1 MSVLVLLYR
10 APDMAAPEKHF
21 VEGDVTAFLR
31 RELGRRHFPA
41 GGRIVDM
48 STGAIVTPA
57 VRGDEQRLNTLTG
70 PLVVEVFPRT
80 GFEIGPLL
88 AAIAAS
94 AVSMIL
100 TAILAPAPP
109 NATQRNVQQESPNN
123 GLSERTNEARINGRI
138 PDIYGTVRSTLDLL
152 APPYKVFLNHVEQEI
167 AYMCVGRGSYEIHDV
182 RDDTTAISQIAGSS
196 VQVYGPY
203 TSPNSG
209 APQLTIGDPI
219 NIPVLTAKRVG
230 SVNGQTLLPQDAGRV
245 VRALTRFES
254 PNVVRYLG
262 SSADYADL
270 FVPGDT
276 VVISEAAQTE
286 GTYTFSLGP
295 DEAEFKADSGLEPE
309 WGEVIFAGN
318 HAASWASSMVMTI
331 TNGAIHWVENT
342 GGDAST
348 NYNAYG
354 NVNGVYPVSYSTYD
368 SVEGKTTVRLDISS
382 NRGAWQA
389 FRNRVSPVLGGP
401 TMSRPSGVVQ
411 FDLSGTYV
419 VNTVTSTTL
428 TLNNPVAVNPDWDVM
443 LNDYGG
449 QSNTLRPVIATAG
462 QRWVGW
468 FSVKSIDPVDEI
480 IANIVALNG
489 LYADNGEAQ
498 SKRNVSY
505 RLEAQREDAN
515 GDPVG
520 EVEVYTRTIQGSATT
535 RATRADTLR
544 VALGGD
550 PGTRWRFRCR
560 RTTPTDDDFEGSVVD
575 EIKWRDLYVASHVDQ
590 LHFGDVTT
598 AQAVTFATDGA
609 LAIKER
615 KLNMLVTR
623 KLARRESDGSFS
635 TELYA
640 SNDVADIISAIC
652 LDPKIGNRTPAEVDF
667 DNIYQTAQAVRDYFG
682 VDVAQFNYTIDADNL
697 SFEETLSMIAEA
709 VYCKAYRRGSV
720 IRLFFERETEDS
732 SLLFNHRNKVPSSE
746 QRTDQ
751 FGNAEGNDG
760 VEYQWIDPDNDAP
773 VTIYLPEDRS
783 AVNPKRIES
792 VGVRIYEQAH
802 LHAWR
807 AWNKIQFQDEVAEF
821 IALPEANMLTVSE
834 RFLCAD
840 NTRGESQDGDVLAVD
855 PDEPRLITLSQPI
868 DWQGDVARR
877 IFLQNSDGRVE
888 AMDVAYGGSQRHGL
902 LERVPRTPIVARGE
916 AYNTTTYIIGVG
928 ESPRQARAF
937 LVTEK
942 GSPNDDGTIPMTAIN
957 YDARYYQNDLDF
969 HA

>member
-1 MSVLVLLYR
+1 MSVLVYLYR
-10 APDMAAPEKHF
+10 APDVAAPEKHF
-21 VEGDVTAFLR
+21 VDGDVTAFLR
-31 RELGRRHFPA
+31 REFGRRHFPA

-57 VRGDEQRLNTLTG
+57 APEDEQRLNTLTG
-70 PLVVEVFPRT
+70 PLVVEVFPRDPST
-80 GFEIGPLL
+80 LV
-88 AAIAAS
+88 AIAVSLALS
-94 AVSMIL
+94 TASMIL
-100 TAILAPAPP
+100 TAILAPDPP

-123 GLSERTNEARINGRI
+123 GLSERTNEARINGRL

-152 APPYKVFLNHVEQEI
+152 APPYKIFLNHVEQEI

-182 RDDTTAISQIAGSS
+182 RDDTTSISQIAGSS
-196 VQVYGPY
+196 VQVYGPF

-245 VRALTRFES
+245 VRASTRFES

-286 GTYTFSLGP
+286 GIFTYSLGP
-295 DEAEFKADSGLEPE
+295 DEAQFRADGEPE
-309 WGEVIFAGN
+309 WGEVVIPGN
-318 HAASWASSMVMTI
+318 RTADWGGGMVMTI
-331 TNGAIHWVENT
+331 TNGTIHWTQNT
-342 GGDAST
+342 GGDAGQD
-348 NYNAYG
+348 YEVYG
-354 NVNGVYPVSYSTYD
+354 NVNGIYPVLYSTYD
-368 SVEGKTTVRLDISS
+368 ELAATTAVRLDISS
-382 NRGAWQA
+382 NTGAWSA
-389 FRNRVSPVLGGP
+389 FRNRFSEVRGGP
-401 TMSRPSGVVQ
+401 TLSRPSGVVQ

-428 TLNNPVAVNPDWDVM
+428 TLNNPAAVNPGWDVM

-449 QSNTLRPVIATAG
+449 QSKSLRPVIVTSG
-462 QRWVGW
+462 ERWVGW
-468 FSVKSIDPVDEI
+468 MEVRSFDYIDEVI
-480 IANIVALNG
+480 GNVIALNG
-489 LYADNGEAQ
+489 LYADNGQ
-498 SKRNVSY
+498 SQSRRDVAY
-505 RLEAQREDAN
+505 RLEAQRLDEAN
-515 GDPVG
+515 NPTGPIQIYD
-520 EVEVYTRTIQGSATT
+520 RTIQGSAVS
-535 RATRADTLR
+535 RSTRADTLR
-544 VALGGD
+544 AALGGV
-550 PGTRWRFRCR
+550 RSKAWRFRNR
-560 RTTPTDDDFEGSVVD
+560 RITPSDDDFEGSVVD
-575 EIKWRDLYVASHVDQ
+575 EIKWRDLYVASYVNEP
-590 LHFGDVTT
+590 HFGNITT
-598 AQAVTFATDGA
+598 AQSVTFATDGA

-623 KLARRESDGSFS
+623 KLPRREADGSFS
-635 TELYA
+635 AELYPT
-640 SNDVADIISAIC
+640 NNVADIISAIC
-652 LDPKIGNRTPAEVDF
+652 LDSKIGNRTLAEVDF
-667 DNIYQTAQAVRDYFG
+667 DNVYQTAQAVRDYFG
-682 VDVAQFNYTIDADNL
+682 VDVAQFNYTIDSDNL
-697 SFEETLSMIAEA
+697 SFEETIAMIAEA

-720 IRLFFERETEDS
+720 IRLLFERETDDS
-732 SLLFNHRNKVPSSE
+732 SLLFNHRNKVPGSE

-751 FGNAEGNDG
+751 FGNSEGNDG
-760 VEYQWIDPDNDAP
+760 VEYQWIDPENDAP

-792 VGVRIYEQAH
+792 VGVRIYEQAY

-821 IALPEANMLTVSE
+821 TALPEANMLTVSE

-840 NTRGESQDGDVLAVD
+840 NTRGQSLDGDVLAVD
-855 PDEPRLITLSQPI
+855 ADEPRLITLSQPI
-868 DWQGDVARR
+868 DWQDGQAYR

-888 AMDVAYGGSQRHGL
+888 AMEVTYGGSRRHAL

-928 ESPRQARAF
+928 ESPRQARPF

-942 GSPNDDGTIPMTAIN
+942 GSPNDDGTIPVTAIN